1 MDNLPKLILIIIFV
15 MLLLVIFFA
24 LTGVDLRRPEEA
36 MYIMVE
42 KVLQFNRAVN
52 QMFRNL
58 FWSIRT
64 TVTGWFGQ

>member
-1 MDNLPKLILIIIFV
+1 MKNLPKVLLIIIFV

-24 LTGVDLRRPEEA
+24 LTGIDVRKPEEA

-42 KVLQFNRAVN
+42 KVLELNRAIN